1 MNTTSQEQQ
10 TVTFVGSLTL
20 FAFLFLTS
28 ATYASEYK
36 FVAEGAIKYQ
46 VLSFDCSVFVEQD
59 DLFTVNVKNCKW
71 HIKKTPTRFLKNGK
85 EQPLAEYGIASS
97 DSTNFYQVS
106 AFKQIVSTQ
115 QQKRETSD
123 HGPVNSYDRDY
134 Y

>member
-28 ATYASEYK
+28 ATYASEYE

-106 AFKQIVSTQ
+106 SFKQIVSTQ